1 MCLMLYEVETNRVW
15 HWLLIAGVTLT
26 GEELGIAGNSVSASD
41 GLVSYYPEFSGFGEF
56 RNGEPV
62 AMQPR
67 PVALS
72 QWPCSHAL
80 LPCGHWGT
88 NTAMVHA
95 FHTNKTSIFTTQFEC
110 LPKLVSS

>member
-15 HWLLIAGVTLT
+15 HWFLIAGVTLT
-26 GEELGIAGNSVSASD
+26 GEDLGIAGNSVSASD

-67 PVALS
+67 PVALWPLGHKHCHGARFPLRLQFS
-72 QWPCSHAL
+72 QLILSVYQ
-80 LPCGHWGT
+80 
-88 NTAMVHA
+88 N
-95 FHTNKTSIFTTQFEC
+95 
-110 LPKLVSS
+110 